1 MTQIKPCHVVRLKT
15 FNCAHLSR
23 RRCDPLPQARQKD
36 WADTL
41 KGHNITKENQM
52 KTTLITASALALMLA
67 TGAYAQGNGAQGNG
81 QRGANFITSWDISQ
95 TGYVSLEDMQ
105 TRRGDLFDMFDHDG
119 NGYLEAD
126 EIAQMAETVTAQG
139 ELRVERQAE
148 NRAERQGE
156 GRRGQGQNANP
167 TGAIIHAAMSVDFND
182 ADGDGRISR
191 EEFLTATA
199 RLFATLDRNGDGRID
214 LSDF

>member
-1 MTQIKPCHVVRLKT
+1 MTQIKPSSLGRLKT
-15 FNCAHLSR
+15 FNRAHLSR
-23 RRCDPLPQARQKD
+23 GVCDPLPQARQKGC
-36 WADTL
+36 ADTL

-52 KTTLITASALALMLA
+52 KTTLITASALTLMLA

-191 EEFLTATA
+191 EEFLAATE

>member
-1 MTQIKPCHVVRLKT
+1 MIQIKPSSAGRLKA

-23 RRCDPLPQARQKD
+23 CECDPLSQARQNTR
-36 WADTL
+36 AATL
-41 KGHNITKENQM
+41 KGHHITKENQM
-52 KTTLITASALALMLA
+52 KTTLITASTIALMLA
-67 TGAYAQGNGAQGNG
+67 TGAQAQGNG
-81 QRGANFITSWDISQ
+81 QRGANFIASWDMSQ
-95 TGYVSLEDMQ
+95 TGYVSLDDMQ

-126 EIAQMAETVTAQG
+126 ELAQMAETVTAQG
-139 ELRVERQAE
+139 ELRLERQAE

-167 TGAIIHAAMSVDFND
+167 TGAIIHAAMSVEFND
-182 ADGDGRISR
+182 ANGDGRISR
-191 EEFLTATA
+191 AEFLTATE

>member
-1 MTQIKPCHVVRLKT
+1 MTQIKPSSVGRLKG

-23 RRCDPLPQARQKD
+23 SGCDPLPQIRQKSR
-36 WADTL
+36 ADTL
-41 KGHNITKENQM
+41 KGHHITKENQM

-81 QRGANFITSWDISQ
+81 QRGANFITSWDMSQ
-95 TGYVSLEDMQ
+95 TGYILLEDMQ

-126 EIAQMAETVTAQG
+126 ELAQMAETVTAQG
-139 ELRVERQAE
+139 ELRLERQAE

-167 TGAIIHAAMSVDFND
+167 SGAIIHAAMSVEFND
-182 ADGDGRISR
+182 ANGDGRISR

>member
-1 MTQIKPCHVVRLKT
+1 MTQIKPSGAGRLKT

-23 RRCDPLPQARQKD
+23 GTCDPLPQARQKGC
-36 WADTL
+36 ADTL
-41 KGHNITKENQM
+41 KGHHITKENQM
-52 KTTLITASALALMLA
+52 KTTLITASALALMFA
-67 TGAYAQGNGAQGNG
+67 PGAYAQGNGGQGNG
-81 QRGANFITSWDISQ
+81 QRGASFIETWDMSQ
-95 TGYVSLEDMQ
+95 SGYVSVEDMQ

-119 NGYLEAD
+119 DGYLEAD

-148 NRAERQGE
+148 NRAERQQD

-167 TGAIIHAAMSVDFND
+167 TGAIIHAAMSVEFND
-182 ADGDGRISR
+182 ANGDGRISR
-191 EEFLTATA
+191 AEFLSATE

-214 LSDF
+214 LNDF

>member
-1 MTQIKPCHVVRLKT
+1 MTQIKPSSVGRLKT

-23 RRCDPLPQARQKD
+23 GRCDPLPQARQKHR
-36 WADTL
+36 ADTL
-41 KGHNITKENQM
+41 KGHHNTKENQM

-67 TGAYAQGNGAQGNG
+67 TGAYAQGNG
-81 QRGANFITSWDISQ
+81 QRGANFIESWDMSQ
-95 TGYVSLEDMQ
+95 TGTVSVEDMQ

-126 EIAQMAETVTAQG
+126 ELAQMAETVTAQG
-139 ELRVERQAE
+139 ELRLERQAE
-148 NRAERQGE
+148 NRAERQVE

-167 TGAIIHAAMSVDFND
+167 TGAIIHAAMSVEFND
-182 ADGDGRISR
+182 ADGDGRFSR
-191 EEFLTATA
+191 EEFLTATE

-214 LSDF
+214 LSDI